1 MYAWVAELLR
11 VQLMNFFLL
20 FYTHHGAKVRS
31 LLTVVVGE
39 KRTEFMFYH
48 FHFSD
53 VRTQLA
59 ATAIENRNVSD
70 GEKKGANFISSI
82 GNNSF

>member
-1 MYAWVAELLR
+1 MCAWVADSLR
-11 VQLMNFFLL
+11 VQLMNFLLL
-20 FYTHHGAKVRS
+20 FYSHHGAKVRS

-39 KRTEFMFYH
+39 RRTEFMFYH

-59 ATAIENRNVSD
+59 TTAIENRNVSD
-70 GEKKGANFISSI
+70 GEKKGANFI
-82 GNNSF
+82 NWE